1 MMMLPPALTMQKENS
16 NSCFEY
22 ICYTTNTSPVLVRPL
37 VARNGLN
44 VEGGHG
50 SEEYLILDQQIAVG
64 VFMQT

>member
-1 MMMLPPALTMQKENS
+1 MH
-16 NSCFEY
+16 
-22 ICYTTNTSPVLVRPL
+22 ICYTTNTRQVLVRPL

-50 SEEYLILDQQIAVG
+50 SQEHLILDQQIAVG